1 MTTPFT
7 PTPTMNA
14 TSSIHPSLLLEGGDV
29 VVQDNKTKNT
39 GKKHQQDP
47 KSSKTSKKK
56 NTPEQ
61 FMDIISG
68 NVMTDPV
75 IIESGM
81 TYERNS
87 ISVWFSHGKS
97 TCPMTGL
104 KVNPDIIIPNV
115 ALRQLIEEFVS
126 QNQWF
131 KDKWLE
137 AKSDTDD
144 LKKNNDVATWEWLKD
159 EDNDEW
165 VSYDVGE
172 TMKRLE
178 EAHKKNKQIVPI
190 NGMYVVNVREMKQY
204 DRDTGSRWRKV
215 RRVGGQEPPKD
226 KAIWYY
232 QSDTKT
238 SSRFALDHYIPM
250 SPEDNNVLEDE
261 YMKPIEERNMV
272 RIGPH
277 LQFIADVTLLMQ
289 VGRYNSRKLVR
300 IE

>member
-7 PTPTMNA
+7 LAPTMNA
-14 TSSIHPSLLLEGGDV
+14 TPNSIHSSIILGGD
-29 VVQDNKTKNT
+29 VQDNKKT
-39 GKKHQQDP
+39 GKKQQQDV
-47 KSSKTSKKK
+47 KSHDGSKTQDTKV
-56 NTPEQ
+56 TPEQ

-87 ISVWFSHGKS
+87 ISVWISHGKS

-104 KVNPDIIIPNV
+104 KVNPHIIIPNV

-144 LKKNNDVATWEWLKD
+144 LKKNNDIATWEWLKD

-178 EAHKKNKQIVPI
+178 DAHKKNKQIVPI

-204 DRDTGSRWRKV
+204 DRNTGSRWRKV

-232 QSDTKT
+232 QSDAKT
-238 SSRFALDHYIPM
+238 SSRFTLDHYIPM
-250 SPEDNNVLEDE
+250 SPEDNNILENE
-261 YMKPIEERNMV
+261 HNKSVEERNMV
-272 RIGPH
+272 RIGPY
-277 LQFIADVTLLMQ
+277 LQFIADVTSMMQ